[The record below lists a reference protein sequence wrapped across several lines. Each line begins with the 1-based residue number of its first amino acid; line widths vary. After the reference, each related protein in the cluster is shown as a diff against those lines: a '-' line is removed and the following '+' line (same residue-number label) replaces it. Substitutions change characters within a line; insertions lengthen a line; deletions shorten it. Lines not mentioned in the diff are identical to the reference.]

1 MSPEDTPPE
10 PRMMRIASSWPRVV
24 IRPAFAPLRW
34 ISAFV
39 PTVVPWV
46 RTSTSRQKASN
57 DIPSRSAA
65 TRIAASMPSAKSRGV
80 EEALVA
86 VMRPER
92 SSTTQSVKVP
102 PISKPARKRAT
113 VVLSRWVE
121 GGMVAYFRPASEAR
135 GVHSC
140 RRRHDAHADRLPALH
155 ASELQRAPGRLR
167 LPHAH
172 PRRPEDL
179 SLFLGTSVHPRD

>member
-1 MSPEDTPPE
+1 MSRDETPRE
-10 PRMMRIASSWPRVV
+10 PRMMWIASSWPFVV
-24 IRPAFAPLRW
+24 IRPTFAPLRW

-46 RTSTSRQKASN
+46 RTEMSEQNRSN
-57 DIPSRSAA
+57 ESPRRSDA

-102 PISKPARKRAT
+102 PMSTPTRNRAT

-135 GVHSC
+135 GVHS
-140 RRRHDAHADRLPALH
+140 AT
-155 ASELQRAPGRLR
+155 RLR
-167 LPHAH
+167 ENHLTT
-172 PRRPEDL
+172 RREIL
-179 SLFLGTSVHPRD
+179 LGALAAGATMTVRDAFAKAAQPATPV